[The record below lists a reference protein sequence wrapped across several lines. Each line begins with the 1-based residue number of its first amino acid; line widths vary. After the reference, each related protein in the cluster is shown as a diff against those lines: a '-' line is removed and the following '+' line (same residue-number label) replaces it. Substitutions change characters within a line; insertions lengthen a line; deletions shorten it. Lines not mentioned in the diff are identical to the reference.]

1 MGENVFQRLV
11 NGLAR
16 PFRFRTRIRLAQAAK
31 RAGRFQEA
39 AEHYRA
45 ALALAP
51 RELGTKVQLA
61 NMLKDSRAFDEAEA
75 VYRDALTADPLS
87 ADTHL
92 QLGHLLKLTGRRGV
106 ALESYRRALELDPLS
121 AAARRELIAAGE
133 TAQRLEAFEVQM
145 RQGGTEALLSIRSQ
159 LDTIARQVDDIR
171 RSLPDAQASAAY
183 PVDAYSEF
191 RRLYDVPPPT
201 NPVAT
206 LSIAIVLIADR
217 EPLEGLQ
224 TQISAIRAQAYGR
237 WTLSVIGLD
246 GERRDVVDRTAASDR
261 RITWIETA
269 PDAVFPQGEIEAAL
283 DADADWS
290 LLLASGAVLHPQAL
304 AWVAEA
310 AARTAC
316 DGMIMDEETGEIGPY
331 SSGLHPIL
339 RQTFDRDTLLQAN
352 VFGDTIA
359 VRTTALKAA
368 PISAAPRSAAGAR
381 GALLLAL
388 SDQGRVAHLPL
399 PLVRRVEV
407 ADEPSRLADHAAAVR
422 AHLSGGT
429 AATVSVSG
437 WSDAVL
443 TIESIPRD
451 DESRIAVVI
460 PTRNNSHDVDIFVS
474 SLFSL
479 ARQPD
484 LIEVLILN
492 NGAPLAEDA
501 LLARVAE
508 RAGVTVSE
516 LPEPFNWSR
525 FSNLGAA
532 RTEAPYLVFANDDMR
547 MLTRDWDHRLR
558 ALLERPEVGAVGA
571 RLLYPD
577 DTVQHAGVLFD
588 WQGSVIHDGLYQPIA
603 AAGPAQRWHT
613 TRSVS
618 AVTGAF
624 LATRRSVFDSVG
636 GFDDVHLAISYSD
649 IDYALKLRA
658 EGLRVLWTPQITLY
672 HYESKTR
679 GLDHLHPA
687 KAARNA
693 AERKVM
699 DARWGDA
706 MNREP
711 SLNPMWRQ
719 AALPHRLLS
728 YPSEARVWAHIRL
741 AATTNPWRVERVSG

>member
-1 MGENVFQRLV
+1 MGENVFQRLA
-11 NGLAR
+11 NGLTR
-16 PFRFRTRIRLAQAAK
+16 PWRFRAKLRLAQAAK
-31 RAGRFQEA
+31 RAGRFPEA
-39 AEHYRA
+39 AEYYRA
-45 ALALAP
+45 ALVIAP
-51 RELGTKVQLA
+51 GELGAKVQLA
-61 NMLKDSRAFDEAEA
+61 NMLKDSRAFAEAED
-75 VYRDALTADPLS
+75 VYRQALSADPLG

-106 ALESYRRALELDPLS
+106 ALEAYRRALELDPLS

-133 TAQRLEAFEVQM
+133 TAQQLEAFEVQM
-145 RQGGTEALLSIRSQ
+145 RQGGTDALLSIRGQ
-159 LDTIARQVDDIR
+159 LDAIARQVDEIR
-171 RSLPDAQASAAY
+171 KSLPDAQASAAY
-183 PVDAYSEF
+183 PVEAYSEL
-191 RRLYDVPPPT
+191 RRLYDIPPPSD
-201 NPVAT
+201 PVAA
-206 LSIAIVLIADR
+206 LSIAIVLVADR

-224 TQISAIRAQAYGR
+224 TQISAIRGQAYGH
-237 WTLSVIGLD
+237 WTLSILGAD
-246 GERRDVVDRTAASDR
+246 GEHRDVAARAAASDQ
-261 RITWIETA
+261 RICWIETA
-269 PDAVFPQGEIEAAL
+269 PETIFPHAEIAGAL
-283 DADADWS
+283 GAGADWS
-290 LLLASGAVLHPQAL
+290 LLLAPGAILQSQAA
-304 AWVAEA
+304 AWIAET

-316 DGMIMDEETGEIGPY
+316 DAIVMDEEIGEVGPF
-331 SSGLHPIL
+331 SRDLRPVL

-359 VRTTALKAA
+359 VRSSALKAA
-368 PISAAPRSAAGAR
+368 TIGDEPGSSARARS
-381 GALLLAL
+381 ALLLAL
-388 SDQGRVAHLPL
+388 SAKGRIGHLPL
-399 PLVRRVEV
+399 PLVLRPDTTEE
-407 ADEPSRLADHAAAVR
+407 ANRLADHAAAVR
-422 AHLSGGT
+422 THLSDDAGV
-429 AATVSVSG
+429 AVSS

-443 TIESIPRD
+443 AIEPAPRD
-451 DESRIAVVI
+451 HTGRIAVII
-460 PTRNNSHDVDIFVS
+460 PTRNNSHDVDVFVT

-484 LIEVLILN
+484 LVEVLILN

-508 RAGVTVSE
+508 RAGVTIGE
-516 LPEPFNWSR
+516 MPEPFNWSR

-532 RTEAPYLVFANDDMR
+532 RTTAPYLVFANDDMR
-547 MLTRDWDHRLR
+547 MLTQDWDHSLR

-588 WQGSVIHDGLYQPIA
+588 WQGSVIHDGLYQPTA
-603 AAGPAQRWHT
+603 VAGPALRWHT

-693 AERKVM
+693 AERKIM
-699 DARWGDA
+699 DARWPA
-706 MNREP
+706 ALNREP
-711 SLNPMWRQ
+711 SLNPMWLQ
-719 AALPHRLLS
+719 ATLPHRLLR
-728 YPSEARVWAHIRL
+728 YPSEARVWAHIHL
-741 AATTNPWRVERVSG
+741 STAANPWRVDPPVA